1 MRGLAGSRAAKIRI
15 IIDNTNFLA
24 RKNILFTYN
33 KMVVKSIETLLPTL
47 SKEQRKIIESSSYA
61 NLTENSV
68 NIINCALLLALENIH
83 EATNYTE
90 SCGGGGSPSS
100 GWRREIRMMM
110 TKDG

>member
-1 MRGLAGSRAAKIRI
+1 
-15 IIDNTNFLA
+15 
-24 RKNILFTYN
+24 
-33 KMVVKSIETLLPTL
+33 MVAKSIETLLPTL

-61 NLTENSV
+61 NLTEISE

-90 SCGGGGSPSS
+90 SYGGGGSPSS

-110 TKDG
+110 AKDGG

>member
-1 MRGLAGSRAAKIRI
+1 M
-15 IIDNTNFLA
+15 A
-24 RKNILFTYN
+24 RTGYQYGTSPRKLEPDYTR
-33 KMVVKSIETLLPTL
+33 KTSQRPKRKPLKVVKELPRQQIQI

-61 NLTENSV
+61 NLTENSE
-68 NIINCALLLALENIH
+68 NIINCALPLALENIH

>member
-1 MRGLAGSRAAKIRI
+1 
-15 IIDNTNFLA
+15 
-24 RKNILFTYN
+24 
-33 KMVVKSIETLLPTL
+33 MVAKSIETLLPTL

-61 NLTENSV
+61 NLTENSE

-110 TKDG
+110 TKDSG